1 MRRLRSLT
9 RPLVRSIIKPL
20 ASSVVVASSGGGGS
34 SGPGPNDVV
43 SNGEAVL
50 SNTEQVTSTP

>member
-1 MRRLRSLT
+1 MNRIRSLARSLT
-9 RPLVRSIIKPL
+9 RAMVKPL
-20 ASSVVVASSGGGGS
+20 ASPVVGDVAGGGS

-50 SNTEQVTSTP
+50 SNTEQVTST

>member
-1 MRRLRSLT
+1 MSTLRSVIRKVV
-9 RPLVRSIIKPL
+9 RP
-20 ASSVVVASSGGGGS
+20 VASSTVVGDSASGS

>member
-1 MRRLRSLT
+1 MN
-9 RPLVRSIIKPL
+9 PIIQLIINGAP
-20 ASSVVVASSGGGGS
+20 ASGGSAAGS